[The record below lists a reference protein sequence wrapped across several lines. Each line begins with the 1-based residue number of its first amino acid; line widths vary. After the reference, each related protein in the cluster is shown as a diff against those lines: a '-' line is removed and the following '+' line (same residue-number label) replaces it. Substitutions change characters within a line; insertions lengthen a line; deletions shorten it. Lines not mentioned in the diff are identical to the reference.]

1 MTHPCAS
8 CQRARG
14 FGLLAA
20 GLALL
25 ALLACIGPTAPPE
38 AILEKPVTPSELVS
52 DAEEAEA
59 RGDLDTAIAR
69 YRQAWERDPG
79 NDRLRRALAAAY
91 VERARQVRAEK
102 GVFGLEAAERDLRKA
117 RVLAPEDPAV
127 RQSLA
132 ALLADRATRE
142 MSQEKAQALRD
153 EARQLDEGLSRTG
166 EDYRPR
172 VERRLDLAFELVERG
187 QIDAGIERLE
197 AIHNEHPGYPAAT
210 RLLGRSLARKALL
223 RAERGRHAEAGALL
237 DRSVGVYAQLEAS
250 SSPSELRDE
259 VRAVHHNRIV
269 AWLNAARP
277 EDAQR
282 ALAEAEQAGFRFPE
296 LARVVG
302 ESAVQTR

>member
-1 MTHPCAS
+1 
-8 CQRARG
+8 
-14 FGLLAA
+14 
-20 GLALL
+20 
-25 ALLACIGPTAPPE
+25 
-38 AILEKPVTPSELVS
+38 VS
-52 DAEEAEA
+52 GAEEAEA
-59 RGDLDTAIAR
+59 QGDLDTAIAR

-79 NDRLRRALAAAY
+79 NDRLRRALVAAY
-91 VERARQVRAEK
+91 VERARRVRAEE
-102 GVFGLEAAERDLRKA
+102 GVSGLEAAERDLRAA
-117 RVLAPEDPAV
+117 RQLAPEDPAV

-153 EARQLDEGLSRTG
+153 EARGLDVGLSRTG

-187 QIDAGIERLE
+187 QLDAGIERLE
-197 AIHNEHPGYPAAT
+197 AIHAEHPGYPAAT

-237 DRSVGVYAQLEAS
+237 DRAVGVYAELE
-250 SSPSELRDE
+250 SPSELRDE
-259 VRAVHHNRIV
+259 IRGVHHNRIV

-302 ESAVQTR
+302 ESTVHTR